1 MDLVKDFYLLHFCH
15 SLLPFYIGVSR
26 RVQKGRCTVLCAA
39 AFPANKTIYNALR
52 LSGCGTQHPHRA
64 LGGTRVLLAAAP
76 TTPPCF
82 RRWRRSSSLHFAHK
96 QRNCYFIFRVYRA
109 LRSAI
114 NAFSQ
119 EGSQRQTA
127 VLPVSAQRLRGFIL
141 VKNKTPKHPQT
152 LRCSRIQLFF
162 LLIPARSAGR
172 IPPAVPAQGRGS

>member
-1 MDLVKDFYLLHFCH
+1 MVVFNYLPKSYEISNTTIIAKPSDKSMVLVKDFYLLQFCH
-15 SLLPFYIGVSR
+15 SLFPFCIGGLDR
-26 RVQKGRCTVLCAA
+26 AQRGRCTVLCAA

-52 LSGCGTQHPHRA
+52 L
-64 LGGTRVLLAAAP
+64 
-76 TTPPCF
+76 
-82 RRWRRSSSLHFAHK
+82 RSAHK
-96 QRNCYFIFRVYRA
+96 QRNRYFIFRVYRA

-119 EGSQRQTA
+119 EGSQSQTA

-162 LLIPARSAGR
+162 LFIPARSAGR
-172 IPPAVPAQGRGS
+172 ILPAAPAQGRGS